1 MSNLQKKIPFMAGV
15 FGHLIFQTFVAY
27 RAAEA
32 TSGNAY
38 MKDIAR
44 SNALLIGIV
53 GLALVLLL
61 SLVRLPI
68 PIKVAIFSILA
79 YISGMA
85 LHNVPNLQE
94 ALLEVVG
101 IFIGMLVAGIFT
113 VQMGYKL
120 DILGQIL
127 FFSLLTILIA
137 RVINTYVRRTR
148 GGDVDAPA
156 TSAAATRARIARG
169 EQNSLV
175 PSRILTILFALFVV
189 YDTNKILQRNYSGN
203 FVNASLD
210 YFLDIFNLIRSVG
223 GNE

>member
-1 MSNLQKKIPFMAGV
+1 MAGV

>member
-1 MSNLQKKIPFMAGV
+1 MAGV

-53 GLALVLLL
+53 GLALILLL

-68 PIKVAIFSILA
+68 PVKVAIFSLLA

-85 LHNVPNLQE
+85 LHDVPNLQE

-101 IFIGMLVAGIFT
+101 IFISMLVAGIFT

-137 RVINTYVRRTR
+137 RVINIYVRRTR
-148 GGDVDAPA
+148 D
-156 TSAAATRARIARG
+156 
-169 EQNSLV
+169 EEKNSIV
-175 PSRILTILFALFVV
+175 PSRIVTILFALFVV

>member
-15 FGHLIFQTFVAY
+15 FGHLIFQIFVAY
-27 RAAEA
+27 RAAET

-68 PIKVAIFSILA
+68 PIKVAVFSLLA

-137 RVINTYVRRTR
+137 RVINIYVRRTR
-148 GGDVDAPA
+148 VEE
-156 TSAAATRARIARG
+156 R
-169 EQNSLV
+169 NSIV

-210 YFLDIFNLIRSVG
+210 YFLDIFNLIRSVSE
-223 GNE
+223 NE

>member
-1 MSNLQKKIPFMAGV
+1 MAGV
-15 FGHLIFQTFVAY
+15 FGHLIFQTLVAY

-68 PIKVAIFSILA
+68 PVKVAVFSLLA

-137 RVINTYVRRTR
+137 RVINIYVRRTR
-148 GGDVDAPA
+148 VE
-156 TSAAATRARIARG
+156 

>member
-1 MSNLQKKIPFMAGV
+1 MAGV
-15 FGHLIFQTFVAY
+15 FGHLIFQIFVAY
-27 RAAEA
+27 RAADA

-44 SNALLIGIV
+44 SNALLLGIV

-68 PIKVAIFSILA
+68 PIKVAVFSLLA

-137 RVINTYVRRTR
+137 RVINIYVRRTR
-148 GGDVDAPA
+148 VEE
-156 TSAAATRARIARG
+156 R
-169 EQNSLV
+169 NSIV

-210 YFLDIFNLIRSVG
+210 YFLDIFNLIRSVSE
-223 GNE
+223 NE

>member
-44 SNALLIGIV
+44 SNALLIGII
-53 GLALVLLL
+53 GLVILLVLSLL
-61 SLVRLPI
+61 RLPI
-68 PIKVAIFSILA
+68 PVKVGLFTILA
-79 YISGMA
+79 YIAGMA
-85 LHNVPNLQE
+85 LHDVPNLQE

-101 IFIGMLVAGIFT
+101 IFISMLVAGIFT

-137 RVINTYVRRTR
+137 RVINIYVRRTR
-148 GGDVDAPA
+148 V
-156 TSAAATRARIARG
+156 
-169 EQNSLV
+169 EEKNSLV

>member
-1 MSNLQKKIPFMAGV
+1 MAGV

-101 IFIGMLVAGIFT
+101 IFISMLVAGIFT

-137 RVINTYVRRTR
+137 RVINIYVRRTR
-148 GGDVDAPA
+148 VEE
-156 TSAAATRARIARG
+156 R
-169 EQNSLV
+169 NSLI
-175 PSRILTILFALFVV
+175 PSRIVTILFALFVV

>member
-32 TSGNAY
+32 TSENAY

-68 PIKVAIFSILA
+68 PVKVAVFSLLA

-137 RVINTYVRRTR
+137 RVINIYVRRTR
-148 GGDVDAPA
+148 VE
-156 TSAAATRARIARG
+156 

>member
-1 MSNLQKKIPFMAGV
+1 MAGV
-15 FGHLIFQTFVAY
+15 FGHLIFQIFVAY
-27 RAAEA
+27 RAAET

-68 PIKVAIFSILA
+68 PIKVAVFSLLA

-137 RVINTYVRRTR
+137 RVINIYVRRTR
-148 GGDVDAPA
+148 VEE
-156 TSAAATRARIARG
+156 R
-169 EQNSLV
+169 NSIV

-210 YFLDIFNLIRSVG
+210 YFLDIFNLIRSVSE
-223 GNE
+223 NE

>member
-15 FGHLIFQTFVAY
+15 FGHLIFQIFVAY

-68 PIKVAIFSILA
+68 PIKVAVFSLLA

-94 ALLEVVG
+94 ALLEVAG

-148 GGDVDAPA
+148 V
-156 TSAAATRARIARG
+156 G
-169 EQNSLV
+169 EKNSLV

>member
-148 GGDVDAPA
+148 D
-156 TSAAATRARIARG
+156 
-169 EQNSLV
+169 EEKNSIV
-175 PSRILTILFALFVV
+175 PSRIVTILFALFVV

>member
-68 PIKVAIFSILA
+68 PVKVAIFSLLA

-85 LHNVPNLQE
+85 LHDVPNLQE

-137 RVINTYVRRTR
+137 RVINIYVRRTR
-148 GGDVDAPA
+148 D
-156 TSAAATRARIARG
+156 
-169 EQNSLV
+169 EEKNSIV
-175 PSRILTILFALFVV
+175 PSRIVTILFALFVV

>member
-1 MSNLQKKIPFMAGV
+1 MAGV

-44 SNALLIGIV
+44 SNALLLGIV

-148 GGDVDAPA
+148 V
-156 TSAAATRARIARG
+156 G
-169 EQNSLV
+169 EKNSLV